1 MIKNIKKYLHNRKL
15 DKKIKYV
22 PDFMCGRC
30 TVKNDPELD
39 KLINEIE
46 KYMKSSKKYSYI
58 EYVNTM
64 NGLYYLRNMIESEKD
79 RNEIIKVFAEDL
91 KSKEPNIEETQNA
104 ICEAIE
110 RSNKDVR

>member
-1 MIKNIKKYLHNRKL
+1 MISIKKYFHNRKL

-22 PDFMCGRC
+22 QDFMCGRC
-30 TVKNDPELD
+30 IAKDDPELD

-46 KYMKSSKKYSYI
+46 NYMKNSKKYSYT

-64 NGLYYLRNMIESEKD
+64 NGLYYLRNVIESEET

-91 KSKEPNIEETQNA
+91 KSKESNIEETQNA

-110 RSNKDVR
+110 RSRKDVG